1 MSLRHRILKSILQ
14 SPMTA
19 EEIAI
24 AAGDTR
30 QRIISNIRPMAS
42 DGLIKRISG
51 VTGTVEYQITEPG
64 NVYYKRNLTNNVRPP
79 LPNKAA
85 KVEVEVA
92 APVAETP
99 AAAAGDLAPEA
110 VEDSQQVDTTAPA
123 ATDKESLSV
132 AADEA
137 PVEAPSITDEPAVE
151 APEPGAMFP
160 KSISE
165 TSEESSPVAD
175 DVAPDEAPAI
185 ADAPEDDRDLYVVF
199 GASMPVPEIAGPTL
213 ENAQQ
218 QCISL
223 AFDSGCDLTLYRL
236 VPVGQTRTSVTFVS
250 Q

>member
-1 MSLRHRILKSILQ
+1 MSLRLRILKSILK
-14 SPMTA
+14 SPLTA
-19 EEIAI
+19 DEIAI
-24 AAGDTR
+24 ASGDTR
-30 QRIISNIRPMAS
+30 QRIISNIGPMAS

-64 NVYYKRNLTNNVRPP
+64 KVYYKRNLTNNVRPP
-79 LPNKAA
+79 IPNKAA

-99 AAAAGDLAPEA
+99 AAATGELAPEA
-110 VEDSQQVDTTAPA
+110 VEDSQQVDTTEPA
-123 ATDKESLSV
+123 ATTKDSSSV
-132 AADEA
+132 AAEEA
-137 PVEAPSITDEPAVE
+137 T
-151 APEPGAMFP
+151 
-160 KSISE
+160 
-165 TSEESSPVAD
+165 
-175 DVAPDEAPAI
+175 DEAPAI
-185 ADAPEDDRDLYVVF
+185 AEAFVVESLDEDPEADQEIPDEPSSTADPHALPEATSAPEEDWDLYVVF

>member
-1 MSLRHRILKSILQ
+1 MSLRHRILKSILK
-14 SPMTA
+14 SPLTA

-24 AAGDTR
+24 DSGDTR
-30 QRIISNIRPMAS
+30 QRIISNIGSMAS

-64 NVYYKRNLTNNVRPP
+64 KVYYKRNLPNTVLTP

-85 KVEVEVA
+85 PRVEVA
-92 APVAETP
+92 APIAETP
-99 AAAAGDLAPEA
+99 AAATGELAPEA
-110 VEDSQQVDTTAPA
+110 VEDSQQVDTTEPA
-123 ATDKESLSV
+123 ATTKDSLSV
-132 AADEA
+132 AAEEA
-137 PVEAPSITDEPAVE
+137 T
-151 APEPGAMFP
+151 
-160 KSISE
+160 
-165 TSEESSPVAD
+165 
-175 DVAPDEAPAI
+175 DEAPAI
-185 ADAPEDDRDLYVVF
+185 AEAFVVESIDEDPEADQEIPDEPSSTADPHALPEATSAPEEDRDLYVVF

>member
-1 MSLRHRILKSILQ
+1 MSLRHRILKSILK
-14 SPMTA
+14 SPLTA

-24 AAGDTR
+24 ASGDTR
-30 QRIISNIRPMAS
+30 QRIISNIGPMAS

-64 NVYYKRNLTNNVRPP
+64 KVYYKRNLPNTALTP

-85 KVEVEVA
+85 TVEVA

-99 AAAAGDLAPEA
+99 AAATGELAPEA
-110 VEDSQQVDTTAPA
+110 VEDSQQVDTTEPA
-123 ATDKESLSV
+123 ATTKDSLSV

-137 PVEAPSITDEPAVE
+137 P
-151 APEPGAMFP
+151 
-160 KSISE
+160 
-165 TSEESSPVAD
+165 
-175 DVAPDEAPAI
+175 DEAPAI
-185 ADAPEDDRDLYVVF
+185 ADEPEEDRDLYVVF
-199 GASMPVPEIAGPTL
+199 GAAMPVPEIAGPTL

>member
-1 MSLRHRILKSILQ
+1 MSLRHRILKSILK
-14 SPMTA
+14 SPLTA

-24 AAGDTR
+24 ASGDTR
-30 QRIISNIRPMAS
+30 QRIISNIGPMAS

-51 VTGTVEYQITEPG
+51 VTGTVEYQITDSG
-64 NVYYKRNLTNNVRPP
+64 KVYYKRNFPNTELTP
-79 LPNKAA
+79 LPNKATP
-85 KVEVEVA
+85 VEVA

-123 ATDKESLSV
+123 ATYKESLSV

-137 PVEAPSITDEPAVE
+137 PDEAPAIADAPAVE
-151 APEPGAMFP
+151 APEPEAMFP
-160 KSISE
+160 KSISG

-175 DVAPDEAPAI
+175 DLAPDEAPAI

-199 GASMPVPEIAGPTL
+199 GAAMPVPEIAGPTL